1 MKGIRTGAFIAL
13 TILMSACSINK
24 DLLFKT
30 PVGFEYDI
38 PPEVLDVE
46 YRIQPY
52 DLINF
57 RLYSN
62 DGFLLIDLTSGSGAG
77 GQANAPRISNLQTS
91 IRYRVEVD
99 GTVKLP
105 TIGYTS
111 LSGMTVREAELFLEE
126 VYTEF
131 YVDPYVMMDIT
142 NNRVIVM
149 PGSGGNATVITLVN
163 NNTTVLE
170 ALAMAG
176 GVADRGNSSKIK
188 LIRRSGEGRKV
199 YHIDLSK
206 VDGITDGDI
215 LVQANDIIYVEPVP
229 QLAAEAL
236 RDLTP
241 IVALITSMIVLVNI
255 VR

>member
-1 MKGIRTGAFIAL
+1 MRRISLGAFIAL
-13 TILMSACSINK
+13 TILMSSCSINK

-30 PVGFEYDI
+30 PTGFEYDI
-38 PPEVLDVE
+38 PPTVLDVE

-77 GQANAPRISNLQTS
+77 GQSNSPRISNLQTS

-111 LSGMTVREAELFLEE
+111 LNGMTVREAELYLEE
-126 VYTEF
+126 IYTEY
-131 YVDPYVMMDIT
+131 YVDPFVMMDIT

-149 PGSGGNATVITLVN
+149 PGSGGDATVITLTN
-163 NNTTVLE
+163 NNTSVLE

-176 GVADRGNSSKIK
+176 GVADRGNSGKIK

-206 VDGITDGDI
+206 VEGISDGDI

>member
-1 MKGIRTGAFIAL
+1 MLAL
-13 TILMSACSINK
+13 SLFMGSCSINK

-30 PVGFEYDI
+30 PVGYEYDI
-38 PPEVLDVE
+38 PPEVMDVE

-52 DLINF
+52 DQINF

-62 DGFLLIDLTSGSGAG
+62 DGFLLIDLTSGSSTGNVN
-77 GQANAPRISNLQTS
+77 NARISNMQNM
-91 IRYRVEVD
+91 IRYRVEVN
-99 GTVKLP
+99 GEVKLP
-105 TIGYTS
+105 TIGNTT
-111 LSGMTVREAELFLEE
+111 LSGMTVREAELYLEE
-126 VYTEF
+126 LYSEY
-131 YVDPYVMMDIT
+131 YVNPYVMLEIT

-149 PGSGGNATVITLVN
+149 PGAGGSATVITLTN
-163 NNTTVLE
+163 NNTSVLE
-170 ALAMAG
+170 AIAMAG
-176 GVADRGNSSKIK
+176 GVSDRGNSSKIK

-206 VDGITDGDI
+206 VDGIDDGDI

-241 IVALITSMIVLVNI
+241 IVALVTSLVVLINI